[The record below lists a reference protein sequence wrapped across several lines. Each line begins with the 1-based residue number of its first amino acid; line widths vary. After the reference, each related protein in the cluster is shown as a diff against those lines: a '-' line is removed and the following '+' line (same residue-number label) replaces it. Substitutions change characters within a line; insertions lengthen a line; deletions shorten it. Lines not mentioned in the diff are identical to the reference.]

1 MHTPAHLRALWQ
13 GVQNSG
19 PGNGGE
25 DRGTPRHA
33 AQVLQHTAAGANADA
48 ALLQRGSD
56 PEGTGGG
63 VCRAGPEVSGAS
75 GGVPLQQRDAAGS
88 GQKWRNLVKYVCCSL
103 DGAARD
109 CGQFLTRFVVL
120 ANVRVIL

>member
-1 MHTPAHLRALWQ
+1 MHAPAHLRALWQ

-33 AQVLQHTAAGANADA
+33 AQVRQHTAAGTNADA

-63 VCRAGPEVSGAS
+63 VRGAGPEVSGAA

-88 GQKWRNLVKYVCCSL
+88 GQKWRNLVKYVCCNL
-103 DGAARD
+103 DGAVRD
-109 CGQFLTRFVVL
+109 CGQFLTRFVVF
-120 ANVRVIL
+120 ASVRVIL